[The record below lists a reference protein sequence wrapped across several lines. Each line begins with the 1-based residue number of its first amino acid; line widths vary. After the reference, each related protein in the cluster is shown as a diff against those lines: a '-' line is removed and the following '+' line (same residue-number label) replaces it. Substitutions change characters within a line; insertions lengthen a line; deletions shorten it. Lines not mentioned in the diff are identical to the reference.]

1 MRKEQMIEQIIASV
15 GPLDAAAL
23 ERCQRRLDNLTKPLG
38 SLHHLEFLALK
49 LAGITGQHR
58 PALPQKQSLLVVAA
72 DHGITE
78 SLYEE
83 KKTTAQR
90 VAAACRLNSPLHI
103 FAAQN
108 AAEVILVNAG
118 LRENLLHER
127 LQQAV
132 LALGTCDWRQGP
144 ALGQEMVLEA
154 LCLGVSLAQAEAD
167 KGVRILGLGSIAKG
181 GMLSALILLTVLGGG
196 VPASLQQQAAGSE
209 KVANQLGL
217 VEEALGLWNGETDAK
232 AVLSRFGGLETA
244 VLCGAILGG
253 AARGMLLVLDGLE
266 TAAAALAAAQM
277 QPLVK
282 NYLIAPHVAMEPGF
296 QEALFLLGLPGYLQL
311 KLQQS
316 EGIGAVL
323 GMSLLRASLHML
335 NDMRTFG
342 EAAVAVAQD
351 GPGAE
356 RQSHAVRD

>member
-1 MRKEQMIEQIIASV
+1 MKKEQMIEQTIASV

-23 ERCQRRLDNLTKPLG
+23 ERCQTRLDNLTKPLG

-49 LAGITGQHR
+49 LAGVTGQHR
-58 PALPQKQSLLVVAA
+58 PALSQKQSILVVAA
-72 DHGITE
+72 DHGIAK
-78 SLYEE
+78 SLFEE
-83 KKTTAQR
+83 EKTTAQR
-90 VAAACRLNSPLHI
+90 VADACRLNSPLRS
-103 FAAQN
+103 FAAKN
-108 AAEVILVNAG
+108 SAEVIVVNAG
-118 LRENLLHER
+118 LREKIIHEQV
-127 LQQAV
+127 LQAS

-144 ALGQEMVLEA
+144 ALEQDMVVEA

-181 GMLSALILLTVLGGG
+181 GMLSALILLAVLGGG
-196 VPASLQQQAAGSE
+196 VPASLRKQATVSE
-209 KVANQLGL
+209 KIAKQLVL
-217 VEEALGLWNGETDAK
+217 VEKAFASYNGETEAK

-282 NYLIAPHVAMEPGF
+282 NYLIAPHVAAEPGF
-296 QEALFLLGLPGYLQL
+296 QEMLFLLGLPSYLQL
-311 KLQQS
+311 QLQQS

>member
-1 MRKEQMIEQIIASV
+1 MMKEKTLAQIIASV

-23 ERCQRRLDNLTKPLG
+23 ERCQTRLDNLTKPLG

-49 LAGITGQHR
+49 LAGVTGQHR
-58 PALPQKQSLLVVAA
+58 PALQQKQSILVVAA
-72 DHGITE
+72 DHGIAE
-78 SLYEE
+78 AVCEE
-83 KKTTAQR
+83 GKTTAQR
-90 VAAACRLNSPLHI
+90 VEDACRLNSPLRI

-108 AAEVILVNAG
+108 AAEVIVVNAG
-118 LRENLLHER
+118 LREKNVHEQV
-127 LQQAV
+127 LQAS

-144 ALGQEMVLEA
+144 ALEQDMVLEA
-154 LCLGVSLAQAEAD
+154 LCLGISLAQAEAD
-167 KGVRILGLGSIAKG
+167 KGVRILGLGSIAHG
-181 GMLSALILLTVLGGG
+181 GMLSALILLAIWGG
-196 VPASLQQQAAGSE
+196 VPASLRQQAAVSE
-209 KVANQLGL
+209 KMAKRLSL
-217 VEEALGLWNGETDAK
+217 VEEALALWNGETDAK

-244 VLCGAILGG
+244 VLCGVILGG
-253 AARGMLLVLDGLE
+253 AARGMLLVLDGVE

-282 NYLIAPHVAMEPGF
+282 NYLVAPHVAAEPGF
-296 QEALFLLGLPGYLQL
+296 QELMFLLGLPSYLQL
-311 KLQQS
+311 NLQQS

-335 NDMRTFG
+335 NDMKTFG

>member
-1 MRKEQMIEQIIASV
+1 MRKEKMVEQIIASV
-15 GPLDAAAL
+15 GPMDAAAL

-49 LAGITGQHR
+49 LAGVTGQYR
-58 PALPQKQSLLVVAA
+58 PALQQKQAVLVVAA
-72 DHGITE
+72 DHGLVKALCKE
-78 SLYEE
+78 G
-83 KKTTAQR
+83 KTTAQR
-90 VAAACRLNSPLHI
+90 VADACRVDSPLHV
-103 FAAQN
+103 FAAKN
-108 AAEVILVNAG
+108 AAEVVLVNAG
-118 LRENLLHER
+118 MREKFVHER
-127 LQQAV
+127 LQQAAV
-132 LALGTCDWRQGP
+132 AFGTCDWRQGP
-144 ALGQEMVLEA
+144 AMKEDLVLEA
-154 LCLGVSLAQAEAD
+154 LCLGISLAQAEAD

-181 GMLSALILLTVLGGG
+181 GMLSALILATVLGGG
-196 VPASLQQQAAGSE
+196 VPVSLRQQAAASE
-209 KVANQLGL
+209 RAANQLAL
-217 VEEALGLWNGETDAK
+217 VEEALVLWNGETDAR
-232 AVLSRFGGLETA
+232 AVLGHFGGLETV

-253 AARGMLLVLDGLE
+253 AARGMLLVLDGVE
-266 TAAAALAAAQM
+266 TAVAALTAAQM

-282 NYLIAPHVAMEPGF
+282 NYLIAPHVAAEPGF
-296 QEALFLLGLPGYLQL
+296 QEVLFLLGLPSYLQL